1 MPDGILLTRREL
13 LKRTVFATAGTMAAP
28 MINRGRYRLFA
39 GSPITYS
46 ARAIELMKRATVIDM
61 LSPFI
66 ISPSM
71 GAKWFSNPDSL
82 TAADLQKFRDSGI
95 NIFHIAV
102 GTGERDA
109 HLGTLRFIAAWNNFL
124 SNHDQHLMRLNSP
137 SNLDRVKSSGKAGVL
152 LKRS

>member
-66 ISPSM
+66 ISPSK
-71 GAKWFSNPDSL
+71 GAKWFSNPDSF
-82 TAADLQKFRDSGI
+82 TAADLQRFRDSGI

-102 GTGERDA
+102 GTGGRDA
-109 HLGTLRFIAAWNNFL
+109 HLGTLKFIAAWNIL
-124 SNHDQHLMRLNSP
+124 GAIGP
-137 SNLDRVKSSGKAGVL
+137 
-152 LKRS
+152 